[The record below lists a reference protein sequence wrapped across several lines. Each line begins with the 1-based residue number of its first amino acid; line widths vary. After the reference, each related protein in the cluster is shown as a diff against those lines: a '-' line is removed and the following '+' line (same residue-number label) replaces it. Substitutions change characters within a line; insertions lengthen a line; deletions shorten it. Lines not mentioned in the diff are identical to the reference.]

1 VAPGQ
6 RPGTARFERS
16 AKAVLADSEAEDA
29 TESSIEDDEE

>member
-16 AKAVLADSEAEDA
+16 AKAVVADSEAEDPA
-29 TESSIEDDEE
+29 ESSVEDDEE